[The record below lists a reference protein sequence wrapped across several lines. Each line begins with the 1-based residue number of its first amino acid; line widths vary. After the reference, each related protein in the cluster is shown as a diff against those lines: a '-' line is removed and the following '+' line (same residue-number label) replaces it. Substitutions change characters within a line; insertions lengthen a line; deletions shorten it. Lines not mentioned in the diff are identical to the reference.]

1 MAVEPQN
8 PLDPR
13 ESQIL
18 QALVESYIQTAA
30 PVGSGT
36 LSRGGDF
43 GLSSAT
49 IRNVMGDLEAEGY
62 LEQPHTSAGRVPTEK
77 GLRFYIDC
85 LLKVEPLEEEVK
97 SQIRQSIQ
105 EGTDTVSI
113 LQNASRMLSGLS
125 QHVGVILAPKREVA
139 RLKHIEFLPLRESKI
154 LAILVTEQGVVQN
167 RLFEVEESLSRADL
181 VRMNNYLNSFLGG
194 LNLSEAK
201 QRILTEMARQQ
212 DALDRLLKQA
222 LVLSQEVVSADS
234 EGLFIEGEKNF
245 LFTQE
250 FSNLNKIREILA
262 ALEEKHRLVE
272 FLDRAHKAPGVQI
285 FVGSESRLSSLEDCS
300 VIVANYG
307 GEAKPLGSLG
317 VIGPTRM
324 DYSKLIP
331 MVEFTARSLGDILK
345 G

>member
-1 MAVEPQN
+1 MNEFSKQ
-8 PLDPR
+8 LDPR

-18 QALVESYIQTAA
+18 QALVESYIQTAS
-30 PVGSGT
+30 PIGSGT
-36 LSRGGDF
+36 LSRNSAF
-43 GLSSAT
+43 ELSPAT
-49 IRNVMGDLEAEGY
+49 IRNVMAELEDEGY
-62 LEQPHTSAGRVPTEK
+62 LEQPHTSAGRIPTER

-85 LLKVEPLEEEVK
+85 LLKVEPLEDEVK
-97 SQIRQSIQ
+97 SHIRQSMQ
-105 EGTDTVSI
+105 EGTDTVGI
-113 LQNASRMLSGLS
+113 LQNASKLLSGLS
-125 QHVGVILAPKREVA
+125 QHVGVISAPKREVA
-139 RLKHIEFLPLRESKI
+139 KLKHIEFLPLRESQI

-167 RLFEVEESLSRADL
+167 RLIVVEEGLSPSDL
-181 VRMNNYLNSFLGG
+181 IRMGNYLNSFLSG
-194 LNLSEAK
+194 LSLNEAK
-201 QRILTEMARQQ
+201 QRILMEMARQQ

-222 LVLSQEVVSADS
+222 LVLSQEVVSGDS
-234 EGLFIEGEKNF
+234 AGLYIEGEKNF

-250 FSNLNKIREILA
+250 FSNLNKIREILS

-272 FLDRAHKAPGVQI
+272 FLDRANKAPGVQI

>member
-1 MAVEPQN
+1 MNDLPKQ
-8 PLDPR
+8 LDPR

-18 QALVESYIQTAA
+18 QALVESYIETAS
-30 PVGSGT
+30 PIGSGT
-36 LSRGGDF
+36 LSRHAAF
-43 GLSSAT
+43 GLSPAT
-49 IRNVMGDLEAEGY
+49 IRNVMAELEAEGY
-62 LEQPHTSAGRVPTEK
+62 LEQPHTSAGRIPTER

-97 SQIRQSIQ
+97 HHIRQSIQ
-105 EGTDTVSI
+105 EGTDTVGI
-113 LQNASRMLSGLS
+113 LQNASKLLSGLS
-125 QHVGVILAPKREVA
+125 QHVGLISAPKREVA
-139 RLKHIEFLPLRESKI
+139 KLKHIEFLPLRESQI

-167 RLFEVEESLSRADL
+167 RLIEVEEGLSRSDL
-181 VRMNNYLNSFLGG
+181 IRMGNYLNSFLGG
-194 LNLSEAK
+194 LSLNEAK
-201 QRILTEMARQQ
+201 QRILMEMARQQ
-212 DALDRLLKQA
+212 VALDRLLKQA
-222 LVLSQEVVSADS
+222 LVLSQEVVSGDAA
-234 EGLFIEGEKNF
+234 LYIEGEKNF

-250 FSNLNKIREILA
+250 FSNLNKIREILS

-272 FLDRAHKAPGVQI
+272 FLDRANKAPGVQI
-285 FVGSESRLSSLEDCS
+285 FVGSESQLSSLEDCS

-324 DYSKLIP
+324 DYSRLIP